1 MVCAGEKKW
10 QELKRSKNE
19 QNARAPRRHF
29 SSAVALRDVSENSSS
44 QETAAPSP
52 APQPSTPAITS
63 AATLLKQRRGAQSP
77 ALDVFIAAPQRYKSS
92 AAALLRKFR
101 PYTSKFVRNVEEK
114 PKYWPKITLEYKR
127 DTKRKRKRRRA
138 SFGNH

>member
-1 MVCAGEKKW
+1 MYRGKEMAGAKME
-10 QELKRSKNE
+10 QSGAETEQKRAKCK
-19 QNARAPRRHF
+19 
-29 SSAVALRDVSENSSS
+29 SATALRDISENNSSL
-44 QETAAPSP
+44 ETAAPSP

-127 DTKRKRKRRRA
+127 DTKRKRKRRKA